1 MRNVLFVDATV
12 RPESRTKELAVHLI
26 QKLNGNVKKVKLVDE
41 KLPVLDNDLLQWRNS
56 AIDKGDYSSRYF
68 DYAKD
73 FAEADYIVIA
83 APYWDLS
90 FPAILKNYIE
100 AITIVGLTFGYTDS
114 GIPEGYCKARKLYY
128 VTTSGGPLY
137 GPEYGSGYIKAMA
150 TQMFGVEQFQL
161 IKAENLDIIGADV
174 GKIMADAKANI
185 NSMVSYEPSQAER

>member
-26 QKLNGNVKKVKLVDE
+26 QKLNGNVKKVRLIDE
-41 KLPVLDNDLLQWRNS
+41 RLPIMDNELLEWRNRACQEGNYES
-56 AIDKGDYSSRYF
+56 PYF
-68 DYAKD
+68 DYAKQ

-100 AITIVGLTFGYTDS
+100 AITVVGLTFGYTEN
-114 GIPEGYCKARKLYY
+114 GVPEGYCNAKKLYY

-150 TQMFGVEQFQL
+150 TQMFGVDDFQL
-161 IKAENLDIIGADV
+161 IKAENLDIVGADV
-174 GKIMADAKANI
+174 SKIMADAKANI
-185 NSMVSYEPSQAER
+185 NNMVKYEPSQAER